1 MGGDELDDP
10 LRSLSR
16 SCGRLRSCQTRRD
29 PSSHP
34 AASSWRDENARWTT
48 GKEGAKS
55 SVAGAERKGGV
66 GELEVVEVGD
76 HSEEVVA
83 GRLKA
88 EAVVRGRMVE
98 VEVAEAAVRPSSN
111 RSMLR

>member
-1 MGGDELDDP
+1 M
-10 LRSLSR
+10 
-16 SCGRLRSCQTRRD
+16 
-29 PSSHP
+29 
-34 AASSWRDENARWTT
+34 
-48 GKEGAKS
+48 
-55 SVAGAERKGGV
+55 
-66 GELEVVEVGD
+66 GD

>member
-1 MGGDELDDP
+1 M
-10 LRSLSR
+10 
-16 SCGRLRSCQTRRD
+16 
-29 PSSHP
+29 
-34 AASSWRDENARWTT
+34 WRPILACAFSKVRQ
-48 GKEGAKS
+48 
-55 SVAGAERKGGV
+55 
-66 GELEVVEVGD
+66 LEVVEVGD